1 MSNETPDLFES
12 LEAGGGAPPAPPA
25 TPPQA
30 ALPEDVLPLDLYAER
45 AYLTYAMSVVTGRAL
60 PHVED
65 GQKPVQRRILYAMHE
80 MGLRAGAKPVK
91 SARVVG
97 DVIGKF
103 HPHGDQSVY
112 DAMVRVAQDF
122 SLRYP
127 LIDGQGNFGSRD
139 GDSAAAMRYT
149 EARLT
154 PIAELL
160 LGELDRGTV
169 DFAPNY
175 DGAFKE
181 PVLLPARLPMV
192 LLNGASGIAVGM
204 ATEIP
209 PHNLREVAQA
219 AAYLVRNPKATV
231 SDLLQHVKGPDF
243 PGGGQLISQPKD
255 IADAYAVGRGSL
267 RMRARWRIE
276 DLARGQWRIVIRELP
291 HGVSTAQ
298 IAAEIESLTNPQ
310 PRQGRK
316 DVTQEQKNLK
326 QLVLS
331 VLDTMR
337 DESTDKEPVRLILEP
352 KSKNQDVQEMMNILL
367 ANTSL
372 ETNVSLNF
380 TMLGRDGRPQ
390 QKNLVQI
397 VSEWVAFRYATVE
410 RRTRHRLAEVER
422 RIHILDG
429 RMVAFLSIDKV
440 IKVIR
445 NSDEP
450 KQDLMARF
458 SLSEVQAEDILEIRL
473 RQLARLEGIR
483 IEKELA
489 ELKEEEGRL
498 KLLLAESREMTKLLL
513 KEIEQDA
520 KQYGD
525 ERRTLIEAVAPVA
538 PAEIQVQDEP
548 VTVILSKNGW
558 VRRRDGHELDR
569 TTITY
574 KAGDYPF
581 LVAETRTTWPLVVVD
596 SNGRAY
602 SLRVSDLPGG
612 RGDGAP
618 IATMIDLQAGARV
631 AAALSDA
638 PETPYLF
645 ANSGGYGFIARVS
658 DLVTRQKA
666 GKAFMSLEKDE
677 RVLHPA
683 KATGST
689 IAAVSENGRLLLF
702 AVEEMKSQSAGRG
715 VVVMGLDDKESLV
728 GVTVN
733 DGSRVVVEGVGRGGK
748 TVPCKVASKD
758 MEKYRLHRARKGC
771 LLPVKM
777 KPAFIL

>member
-1 MSNETPDLFES
+1 
-12 LEAGGGAPPAPPA
+12 
-25 TPPQA
+25 
-30 ALPEDVLPLDLYAER
+30 
-45 AYLTYAMSVVTGRAL
+45 
-60 PHVED
+60 
-65 GQKPVQRRILYAMHE
+65 
-80 MGLRAGAKPVK
+80 
-91 SARVVG
+91 
-97 DVIGKF
+97 
-103 HPHGDQSVY
+103 
-112 DAMVRVAQDF
+112 
-122 SLRYP
+122 
-127 LIDGQGNFGSRD
+127 
-139 GDSAAAMRYT
+139 
-149 EARLT
+149 
-154 PIAELL
+154 
-160 LGELDRGTV
+160 
-169 DFAPNY
+169 
-175 DGAFKE
+175 
-181 PVLLPARLPMV
+181 
-192 LLNGASGIAVGM
+192 
-204 ATEIP
+204 
-209 PHNLREVAQA
+209 
-219 AAYLVRNPKATV
+219 
-231 SDLLQHVKGPDF
+231 
-243 PGGGQLISQPKD
+243 
-255 IADAYAVGRGSL
+255 
-267 RMRARWRIE
+267 
-276 DLARGQWRIVIRELP
+276 
-291 HGVSTAQ
+291 
-298 IAAEIESLTNPQ
+298 
-310 PRQGRK
+310 
-316 DVTQEQKNLK
+316 
-326 QLVLS
+326 
-331 VLDTMR
+331 
-337 DESTDKEPVRLILEP
+337 
-352 KSKNQDVQEMMNILL
+352 
-367 ANTSL
+367 
-372 ETNVSLNF
+372 
-380 TMLGRDGRPQ
+380 
-390 QKNLVQI
+390 
-397 VSEWVAFRYATVE
+397 
-410 RRTRHRLAEVER
+410 VER

-429 RMVAFLSIDKV
+429 RMIAFLSVDKV

-450 KQDLMARF
+450 KQDLMAKF
-458 SLSEVQAEDILEIRL
+458 NLSEIQAEDILEIRL

-489 ELKEEEGRL
+489 DLKEERGRL
-498 KLLLAESREMTKLLL
+498 KLLLTERKELTRLLL

-525 ERRTLIEAVAPVA
+525 DRRTLIEAVSPVV

-558 VRRRDGHELDR
+558 VRRRDGHGIDPIS
-569 TTITY
+569 ITY

-581 LVAETRTTWPLVVVD
+581 LVAETRTIWPLVVVD

-683 KATGST
+683 RARGDT

-715 VVVMGLDDKESLV
+715 VLVMGLDDRESLA

-733 DGSRVVVEGVGRGGK
+733 DGSGLVVEGVGRGGK
-748 TVPCKVASKD
+748 TVPCKVSGKD
-758 MEKYRLHRARKGC
+758 MGKYRLHRARKGC

>member
-1 MSNETPDLFES
+1 MGDETLDLFEDAKVS
-12 LEAGGGAPPAPPA
+12 AGGTAPPAAPVFS
-25 TPPQA
+25 
-30 ALPEDVLPLDLYAER
+30 ALSGDALPLDLYAER

-80 MGLRAGAKPVK
+80 MGLKAGAKPVK

-139 GDSAAAMRYT
+139 GDAAAAMRYT

-160 LGELDRGTV
+160 LAELDRGTV

-209 PHNLREVAQA
+209 PHNLREVAA
-219 AAYLVRNPKATV
+219 AAVHLIRNPQATV
-231 SDLLQHVKGPDF
+231 TDLLAHVPGPDF
-243 PGGGQLISQPKD
+243 PGGGQIISQPKD
-255 IADAYAVGRGSL
+255 IEDAYTCGRGSL

-276 DLARGQWRIVIRELP
+276 DLARGQWRIVVQELP
-291 HGVSTAQ
+291 HGVSAAQ

-310 PRQGRK
+310 PRQGKK

-326 QLVLS
+326 QRMLA
-331 VLDTMR
+331 VLDTVR
-337 DESTDKEPVRLILEP
+337 DESNEKAPVRLILEP
-352 KSKNQDVQEMMNILL
+352 KSKNQDAREMMNVLL
-367 ANTSL
+367 ANTGL

-380 TMLGRDGRPQ
+380 TLLGRDRRPQ

-397 VSEWVAFRYATVE
+397 IGEWIAFRYDTVE

-422 RIHILDG
+422 RIHILGG
-429 RMVAFLSIDKV
+429 RMIAFLNIDKV

-450 KQDLMARF
+450 KQDLMAKF
-458 SLSEVQAEDILEIRL
+458 ELSEIQAEDILEIRL

-489 ELKEEEGRL
+489 ELKEEEKGLRR
-498 KLLLAESREMTKLLL
+498 LLAERKEMTKLLL
-513 KEIEQDA
+513 REIEQDA

-525 ERRTLIEAVAPVA
+525 DRRTLIEAVASVTPT
-538 PAEIQVQDEP
+538 EIQVPDEP

-558 VRRRDGHELDR
+558 VRRRDGHGHDR
-569 TTITY
+569 TAIGY

-581 LVAETRTTWPLVVVD
+581 FVAETRTTWPLIVVD
-596 SNGRAY
+596 TNGRAY

-618 IATMIDLQAGARV
+618 IATMIDLQGGARV
-631 AAALSDA
+631 AAAVSDA
-638 PETPYLF
+638 PETQYLF
-645 ANSGGYGFIARVS
+645 ANSGGYGFIAKVG
-658 DLVTRQKA
+658 DLVSRQKA
-666 GKAFMSLEKDE
+666 GKAFMSLDAGE

-683 KATGST
+683 RAAGST
-689 IAAVSENGRLLLF
+689 IAAVSENGRLLMF
-702 AVEEMKSQSAGRG
+702 DITEMKSQSAGRG
-715 VVVMGLDDKESLV
+715 VLVMGLDDKEELV

-733 DGSRVVVEGVGRGGK
+733 DGAGVVVEGVGRSGK
-748 TVPCKVASKD
+748 TVPCKVADKD
-758 MEKYRLHRARKGC
+758 VGKYRLHRARKGC

-777 KPAFIL
+777 KPVFIL

>member
-1 MSNETPDLFES
+1 MGDETLDLFEPEKVS
-12 LEAGGGAPPAPPA
+12 RGGAANPPPRAG
-25 TPPQA
+25 A
-30 ALPEDVLPLDLYAER
+30 AMPDDALPLDLYAER

-139 GDSAAAMRYT
+139 GDAAAAMRYT

-160 LGELDRGTV
+160 LSELDRGTV

-209 PHNLREVAQA
+209 PHNLREVASA
-219 AAYLVRNPKATV
+219 ATHLIRNPKATV
-231 SDLLQHVKGPDF
+231 ADLLAHVQGPDF
-243 PGGGQLISQPKD
+243 PGGGQIISQPKD
-255 IADAYAVGRGSL
+255 IEDAYASGRGSL

-276 DLARGQWRIVIRELP
+276 DLARGQWRVVVCELP
-291 HGVSTAQ
+291 HGVSAAQ

-310 PRQGRK
+310 PKQGRK
-316 DVTQEQKNLK
+316 DVSQEQKNLR
-326 QLVLS
+326 QLMLS
-331 VLDTMR
+331 VLDTVR
-337 DESTDKEPVRLILEP
+337 DESNEKEPVRLILEP
-352 KSKNQDVQEMMNILL
+352 KSKNQDVHEMMTVLL

-372 ETNVSLNF
+372 ETNVPLNF
-380 TMLGRDGRPQ
+380 TMLGRDNRPQ
-390 QKNLVQI
+390 QKNLVQV
-397 VSEWVAFRYATVE
+397 VSEWIAFRYGTVE

-429 RMVAFLSIDKV
+429 RMIAFLNIDKV
-440 IKVIR
+440 IRVIR

-450 KQDLMARF
+450 KQDLMAKF
-458 SLSEVQAEDILEIRL
+458 GLSEIQAEDILEIRL
-473 RQLARLEGIR
+473 RQLARLEGIK

-489 ELKEEEGRL
+489 ELKEEEKSLRR
-498 KLLLAESREMTKLLL
+498 LLAERKEMTKLIL

-525 ERRTLIEAVAPVA
+525 DRRTLIEAVAPVA
-538 PAEIQVQDEP
+538 PAEIQVPDEP

-558 VRRRDGHELDR
+558 VRRRDGHGHDR
-569 TTITY
+569 TAITY

-581 LVAETRTTWPLVVVD
+581 FVAETRTVWPLVVID

-602 SLRVSDLPGG
+602 TLRVADLPGG

-618 IATMIDLQAGARV
+618 IATMIDLQAGGRIQ
-631 AAALSDA
+631 AALSDD
-638 PETPYLF
+638 PEAQYLF
-645 ANSGGYGFIARVS
+645 ANSGGYGFIAKVGE
-658 DLVTRQKA
+658 LVTRQKA
-666 GKAFMSLEKDE
+666 GKAFMSLEAGE
-677 RVLHPA
+677 RVLQPA
-683 KATGST
+683 RVTGDT

-702 AVEEMKSQSAGRG
+702 PTSEMKSQSAGRG
-715 VVVMGLDDKESLV
+715 VLVMGLDDKEALV
-728 GVTVN
+728 GVAVN
-733 DGSRVVVEGVGRGGK
+733 DGSRVVVEGVGRGGR
-748 TVPCKVASKD
+748 TVPCRVEGRE

>member
-1 MSNETPDLFES
+1 MAHETPDLFDDMKVS
-12 LEAGGGAPPAPPA
+12 AGGTAPPPAPPQTA
-25 TPPQA
+25 QPDDA
-30 ALPEDVLPLDLYAER
+30 LPLDLYAER

-219 AAYLVRNPKATV
+219 AAYLVRNPKASV

-243 PGGGQLISQPKD
+243 PGGGQIISQPKD
-255 IADAYAVGRGSL
+255 IADAYAAGRGSL

-298 IAAEIESLTNPQ
+298 IAAEIESLTNPL

-372 ETNVSLNF
+372 ETNVSLNM
-380 TMLGRDGRPQ
+380 TMLGCDGRPQ
-390 QKNLVQI
+390 QKHLGQI

-410 RRTRHRLAEVER
+410 RRTQQRLAEVER

-429 RMVAFLSIDKV
+429 RMIAFLSIDKV

-458 SLSEVQAEDILEIRL
+458 SLSDVQAEDILEIRL
-473 RQLARLEGIR
+473 RQLARLEGIK

-498 KLLLAESREMTKLLL
+498 KLLLAERKEMTKLLL

-525 ERRTLIEAVAPVA
+525 ERRTIIEAVAPVA

-548 VTVILSKNGW
+548 VTVILSKSGW
-558 VRRRDGHELDR
+558 VRRRDGHGIDP
-569 TTITY
+569 TSITY

-596 SNGRAY
+596 SSGRVY

-631 AAALSDA
+631 AAAVSDA

-748 TVPCKVASKD
+748 TVPCKV
-758 MEKYRLHRARKGC
+758 EGREIGKYRVHRARKGC